1 MTSINNISD
10 LARIL
15 REQPEWADT
24 IRGLLLSKELLD
36 LPDQFAKFVEMTNRN
51 FQLVHE
57 RLAQLEADVGVL
69 KTDMTEVK
77 ADVAVLKTDMTEVKA
92 DVGVLKTDMTE
103 VKADV
108 SVLKTDMITV
118 KADVAVLKTDMTTVK
133 ADVAVLKSD
142 MGQVK
147 GQLGN
152 ALGINYEFKIEKNIA
167 SIAGRHLQVRR
178 TNVLKGAWTALTPDL
193 MDLIEQAED
202 DGIIT
207 GDQSYELGL
216 TDLIFDGRRRDD
228 ASVLHVAAEVSI
240 TIGDIDIT
248 RATERADILRAVINQ
263 PVVPAVIG
271 SRIDD
276 ARAAMAAANNVTLIL
291 MPDA

>member
-51 FQLVHE
+51 FQLVHQRLE
-57 RLAQLEADVGVL
+57 RLEADVGVL
-69 KTDMTEVK
+69 KTDMT
-77 ADVAVLKTDMTEVKA
+77 
-92 DVGVLKTDMTE
+92 
-103 VKADV
+103 
-108 SVLKTDMITV
+108 TV

-133 ADVAVLKSD
+133 ADVGVLKTDMTTVKADVAVLKSD
-142 MGQVK
+142 MDQVK

-178 TNVLKGAWTALTPDL
+178 TNVLKGAWTALAPDL

>member
-1 MTSINNISD
+1 MTSINNIDD

-24 IRGLLLSKELLD
+24 IRSLLLSKELLD
-36 LPDQFAKFVEMTNRN
+36 LPNRFAEFVEITNRN
-51 FQLVHE
+51 FQLFHE
-57 RLAQLEADVGVL
+57 RLERLE
-69 KTDMTEVK
+69 TD
-77 ADVAVLKTDMTEVKA
+77 L
-92 DVGVLKTDMTE
+92 
-103 VKADV
+103 
-108 SVLKTDMITV
+108 
-118 KADVAVLKTDMTTVK
+118 TTVK
-133 ADVAVLKSD
+133 ADVAILKTD

-167 SIAGRHLQVRR
+167 SIAGRYLQVRR
-178 TNVLKGAWTALTPDL
+178 INVLKGAWTGLAPGL

-207 GDQSYELGL
+207 GEQSYELGL
-216 TDLIFDGRRRDD
+216 TDIIIDGRRKDD
-228 ASVLHVAAEVSI
+228 ASTLHVAAEISI

-263 PVVPAVIG
+263 PVIPAVIG

-276 ARAAMAAANNVTLIL
+276 TRATMAAANNVTVIL
-291 MPDA
+291 MPDD

>member
-1 MTSINNISD
+1 MTSINNIDD

-24 IRGLLLSKELLD
+24 IRSLLLSKELLD
-36 LPDQFAKFVEMTNRN
+36 LPNQFAEFVEITNRN
-51 FQLVHE
+51 FQLFHE
-57 RLAQLEADVGVL
+57 RLERLETDVAG
-69 KTDMTEVK
+69 VK
-77 ADVAVLKTDMTEVKA
+77 ADVAVLKSDMA
-92 DVGVLKTDMTE
+92 G
-103 VKADV
+103 
-108 SVLKTDMITV
+108 
-118 KADVAVLKTDMTTVK
+118 VK

-167 SIAGRHLQVRR
+167 SIAGRYLQVRR
-178 TNVLKGAWTALTPDL
+178 INVLKGAWTGLAPGL

-207 GDQSYELGL
+207 GEQSYELGL
-216 TDLIFDGRRRDD
+216 TDLIFDGRHKDD
-228 ASVLHVAAEVSI
+228 ASVLHVAAEISI
-240 TIGDIDIT
+240 TVGDIDIT
-248 RATERADILRAVINQ
+248 RATERANILRAVMNR

-276 ARAAMAAANNVTLIL
+276 TRAAMAAANNVTVIL
-291 MPDA
+291 MPDD

>member
-1 MTSINNISD
+1 MTSINNIDD

-24 IRGLLLSKELLD
+24 IRSLLLSKELLD
-36 LPDQFAKFVEMTNRN
+36 LPNQFAEFVEITNRN
-51 FQLVHE
+51 FQLFHE
-57 RLAQLEADVGVL
+57 RLERLE
-69 KTDMTEVK
+69 TDMAGVK
-77 ADVAVLKTDMTEVKA
+77 ADVAVLKSDMKS
-92 DVGVLKTDMTE
+92 DM
-103 VKADV
+103 AG
-108 SVLKTDMITV
+108 
-118 KADVAVLKTDMTTVK
+118 VK

-167 SIAGRHLQVRR
+167 SIAGRYLQVRR
-178 TNVLKGAWTALTPDL
+178 INVLKGAWTGLAPGL

-207 GDQSYELGL
+207 GEQSYELGL
-216 TDLIFDGRRRDD
+216 TDLIFDGRHKDD
-228 ASVLHVAAEVSI
+228 ASVLHVAAEISI
-240 TIGDIDIT
+240 TVGDIDIT
-248 RATERADILRAVINQ
+248 RATERANILRAVMNR

-276 ARAAMAAANNVTLIL
+276 TRAAMAAANNVTVIL
-291 MPDA
+291 MPDD

>member
-1 MTSINNISD
+1 MTSINNIDD

-24 IRGLLLSKELLD
+24 IRSLLLSKELLD
-36 LPDQFAKFVEMTNRN
+36 LPNQFAEFVEITNRN
-51 FQLVHE
+51 FQLFHE
-57 RLAQLEADVGVL
+57 RLERLE
-69 KTDMTEVK
+69 TDMAGVK
-77 ADVAVLKTDMTEVKA
+77 ADVAVLKSDMA
-92 DVGVLKTDMTE
+92 G
-103 VKADV
+103 
-108 SVLKTDMITV
+108 
-118 KADVAVLKTDMTTVK
+118 VK

-167 SIAGRHLQVRR
+167 SIAGRYLQVRR
-178 TNVLKGAWTALTPDL
+178 INVLKGAWTGLAPGL

-207 GDQSYELGL
+207 GEQSYELGL
-216 TDLIFDGRRRDD
+216 TDLIFDGRHKDD
-228 ASVLHVAAEVSI
+228 ASVLHVAAEISI
-240 TIGDIDIT
+240 TVGDIDIT
-248 RATERADILRAVINQ
+248 RATERANILRAVMNR

-276 ARAAMAAANNVTLIL
+276 TRAAMAAANNVTVIL
-291 MPDA
+291 MPDD